1 MPDSALTR
9 LAQQIEFIA
18 ECDRLKEVF
27 RQTLN
32 THSRRAENDAEHSW
46 HLCLCVIV
54 LAEHAN
60 SPTLDLL
67 RVLKM
72 LIVHDLVEIDAG
84 DTFAYDTAAMA
95 TQHAREVV
103 AAERIFGLLPP
114 DQAREF
120 RALWDEFEA
129 KETPEAKFATAV
141 DRFQPMRCGTTR
153 RRCCR
158 RSSTPDTSRAEAR
171 EFEISN
177 LRFQTRAETPQLQ
190 TEVTT
195 KHTNHP
201 KTPKERSTTADSS
214 LPQESLIHPHLHLF
228 VGFVCFVVKS
238 FRIAPAPVSN
248 LEFQI
253 RNRARPRP
261 TPAPRSP

>member
-1 MPDSALTR
+1 MPDSPLAR

-27 RQTLN
+27 RQTIN
-32 THSRRAENDAEHSW
+32 TQSRRAENDAEHSW

-60 SPTLDLL
+60 VRTLDVL

-95 TQHAREVV
+95 DQHAREAV

-129 KETPEAKFATAV
+129 KETPESKFATAV
-141 DRFQPMRCGTTR
+141 DRFQPMLLN
-153 RRCCR
+153 CR
-158 RSSTPDTSRAEAR
+158 SQGAAWQRHG
-171 EFEISN
+171 
-177 LRFQTRAETPQLQ
+177 
-190 TEVTT
+190 VT
-195 KHTNHP
+195 HD
-201 KTPKERSTTADSS
+201 R
-214 LPQESLIHPHLHLF
+214 
-228 VGFVCFVVKS
+228 VV
-238 FRIAPAPVSN
+238 A
-248 LEFQI
+248 
-253 RNRARPRP
+253 RNRHIADGCDPLWRYAERMLQEIVDAGHL
-261 TPAPRSP
+261 APRG